1 MRKKNNRY
9 MGEQYMQ
16 IKVLLVDDEKDFV
29 ETLAQ
34 RLEVR
39 DFDVKTALD
48 GDEALDLIRESD
60 VDVVILDVLMP
71 GKDGIQTLKEIKDLK
86 PLVNVI
92 MLTGNAT
99 VDTAIQGMRLGA
111 YDYLMKPTETEVLV
125 EKIMSAYKIKA
136 EHEERIRQAEIEGLL
151 KRRGW

>member
-1 MRKKNNRY
+1 MI
-9 MGEQYMQ
+9 

-48 GDEALDLIRESD
+48 GDQALGLVREFDFD
-60 VDVVILDVLMP
+60 VIILDVLMP
-71 GKDGIQTLKEIKDLK
+71 GKDGIQTLKEIKDLR
-86 PLVNVI
+86 PLAHVI

-99 VDTAIQGMRLGA
+99 VDTAIEGMKLGA
-111 YDYLMKPTETEVLV
+111 YDYLMKPAETEVLV